1 MPIFD
6 KSSNS
11 LFETLGRS
19 RQEVLG
25 KKPVIPPPGTL
36 ARPGMP
42 KKDDPVA
49 ARPPRVSQAAI
60 EKAALELLD
69 VDGDPILVVDDE
81 LDVSAITPEEGIA
94 DEPPT
99 RILGVRADTAVVFG
113 IGLVLVVAIAY
124 LAGRTTNKTPAQQAA
139 LVKPPVEAKIA
150 PPVQAPLVADRPAVE
165 KAADPAPAEP
175 APPPVAVAKDGNWE
189 MCVVGTGEEKGAK
202 VVSALNDDM
211 MSPIYGKGLTAFFD
225 KKAGQVKIKGFESKD
240 AAILAAIQDMDD
252 PTNGAHG
259 SFKKAYFV
267 RSKKKG

>member
-1 MPIFD
+1 MPIFE

-36 ARPGMP
+36 ARPGMA
-42 KKDDPVA
+42 KKDDPA
-49 ARPPRVSQAAI
+49 APRVPRVSQAAI

-124 LAGRTTNKTPAQQAA
+124 LAGRTTNKPQQAA
-139 LVKPPVEAKIA
+139 LVKPPAPVEAKIA
-150 PPVQAPLVADRPAVE
+150 PPVQAPLQVEKPAVE

-175 APPPVAVAKDGNWE
+175 APPPVTAVKEGSWE
-189 MCVVGTGEEKGAK
+189 MCVVGTSEEKGAK

-211 MSPIYGKGLTAFFD
+211 MSPIYGKGLQAFFD
-225 KKAGQVKIKGFESKD
+225 KRAGQVKIKGFESKD
-240 AAILAAIQDMDD
+240 AGILAAIQEMDD

-259 SFKKAYFV
+259 SFKKAYF
-267 RSKKKG
+267 